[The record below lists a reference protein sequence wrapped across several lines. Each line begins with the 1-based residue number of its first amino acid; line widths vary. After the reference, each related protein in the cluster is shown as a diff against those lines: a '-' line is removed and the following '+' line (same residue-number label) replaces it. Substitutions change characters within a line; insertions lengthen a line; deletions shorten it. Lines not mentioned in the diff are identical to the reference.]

1 MKKKPE
7 WKKLI
12 DDVHEKHISYIC
24 KEATDGLFFHYTS
37 PNGLLGII
45 SKSSVWFSNSDYL
58 NDISESDYFHEV
70 SSNINMKGKP
80 GKKAKNLAFRTYL
93 ISMFHS
99 NRNGDGRQTFCREKE
114 RRYIFSSSL
123 DFDSLSLWNYYT
135 KTADTI
141 GYNIGFNLE
150 KLINSL
156 NLYSNQELLV
166 GRVIY
171 DCKTQKELLYE
182 LYNDYFDIYEKYT
195 HSYQRQ
201 YLYESLE
208 DNLTKYS
215 VFMKN
220 PAFMNE
226 NEFRVAIFEKGESQE
241 KKHYRE
247 KNGAFIPYIIKEID
261 INSVSSIKFSSTTRA
276 DFVEASV
283 MDLCENYNIHNVITQ
298 KSQIPIRY

>member
-99 NRNGDGRQTFCREKE
+99 N
-114 RRYIFSSSL
+114 S
-123 DFDSLSLWNYYT
+123 
-135 KTADTI
+135 
-141 GYNIGFNLE
+141 
-150 KLINSL
+150 NS
-156 NLYSNQELLV
+156 QDKV
-166 GRVIY
+166 RTG
-171 DCKTQKELLYE
+171 
-182 LYNDYFDIYEKYT
+182 
-195 HSYQRQ
+195 
-201 YLYESLE
+201 
-208 DNLTKYS
+208 
-215 VFMKN
+215 
-220 PAFMNE
+220 
-226 NEFRVAIFEKGESQE
+226 
-241 KKHYRE
+241 
-247 KNGAFIPYIIKEID
+247 
-261 INSVSSIKFSSTTRA
+261 
-276 DFVEASV
+276 
-283 MDLCENYNIHNVITQ
+283 
-298 KSQIPIRY
+298 